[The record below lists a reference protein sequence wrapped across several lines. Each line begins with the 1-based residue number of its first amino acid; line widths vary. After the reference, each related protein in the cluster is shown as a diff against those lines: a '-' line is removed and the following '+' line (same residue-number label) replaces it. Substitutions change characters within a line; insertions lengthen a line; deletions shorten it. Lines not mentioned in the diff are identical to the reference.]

1 MPSATRIGGGL
12 CATIAVE
19 SGLTTWGAPTGRLRT
34 NASCGFRETT
44 SSLTRRCRP
53 TTLSPSRHLL
63 RRCGRG
69 WCTGVGMRWVVHGSL
84 GPPPSFP
91 ANGPECRSDHSRATG
106 HRARYVHPEGA
117 GRDQVRTPCRGARSG
132 TNLVLRSNSHLPVG
146 WRERAILDWT
156 WTFVLHPV
164 DNGQRT
170 RYHSG
175 RDGSPIH
182 GGSLPADG
190 LASFQPTL

>member
-1 MPSATRIGGGL
+1 MSAGGTFASVHPSPSERCSRLPEKSEDDMPSATRIGGGL

-106 HRARYVHPEGA
+106 HRGRYVHTGRA
-117 GRDQVRTPCRGARSG
+117 ARDQVRTPCRGARSG
-132 TNLVLRSNSHLPVG
+132 TNPRVALEQPSAR
-146 WRERAILDWT
+146 W
-156 WTFVLHPV
+156 
-164 DNGQRT
+164 
-170 RYHSG
+170 
-175 RDGSPIH
+175 
-182 GGSLPADG
+182 
-190 LASFQPTL
+190 LA